1 MNKPLQ
7 YVLAA
12 LLPMAIAALTWS
24 LHGLMSAANVALLYL
39 FIVVVTAIFTSTRPA
54 LLSAVVSFLAFTLSY
69 TEPQGTLLVMHR
81 QDLLMILLFLLVAVI
96 VGPLAG
102 RLREQLMETRA
113 RESMGEIQ
121 IQYTATLA
129 SAMTSDEVLQALRH
143 ALNTIPELGFQ
154 LQTLRE
160 QEPDWDAWDGYL
172 QAETRTVV
180 HNALKREPGDSTSEL
195 YSEDGQLCI
204 LHDGVHHIG
213 LLLLSRSTEASL
225 NVVRLM
231 AYQATNALKRIRLA
245 GELKSE
251 QQERENELIR
261 SSLLSSLSHDFRTPL
276 TSMVGASTTL
286 LELGEQLSEA
296 ERREL
301 LQSILDESRRL
312 NSFTEKLLD
321 MAQLGRGRYKLNR
334 TTIAIDEL
342 IHAAL
347 KRVRQLYAHEF
358 VLDLQ
363 KDIPAIEVHTA
374 LIEQAL
380 YNVIENACKFT
391 LPDQPITIQCRSHGD
406 SMKIVIEDHGP
417 GIPDAEKTQVFE
429 MFHSANRGDR
439 RVAGSGLGLAIS
451 KGMVAAHG
459 GNIEIGDCAGHSGCR
474 VEITLPVES
483 AADSELEK
491 EVENGRAQ
499 WEES

>member
-24 LHGLMSAANVALLYL
+24 LHGLVSAANVALLYL

-54 LLSAVVSFLAFTLSY
+54 LLSAVVSFIAFTLSY

-102 RLREQLMETRA
+102 RLREQLLESRA
-113 RESMGEIQ
+113 RQAMGEIQ
-121 IQYTATLA
+121 IEYTARLA
-129 SAMTSDEVLQALRH
+129 SAMTADDVLLALRH
-143 ALNTIPELGFQ
+143 ALNSIPDMSFQ
-154 LQTLRE
+154 LQKLQE
-160 QEPDWDAWDGYL
+160 GEPDWDAWDGYL
-172 QAETRTVV
+172 QAETRAVV
-180 HNALKREPGDSTSEL
+180 HNALELSPGESTSEL
-195 YSEDGQLCI
+195 YSEDGQLCV
-204 LHDGVHHIG
+204 LHDGVHHTG
-213 LLLLSRSTEASL
+213 LLLISRSTQASL
-225 NVVRLM
+225 HVVRLM
-231 AYQATNALKRIRLA
+231 AHQATNALKRIRLA
-245 GELKSE
+245 SELKSE

-347 KRVRQLYAHEF
+347 KRVRQLYDQEF
-358 VLDLQ
+358 ILDLQ

-391 LPDQPITIQCRSHGD
+391 QPDQPITIQCRAQQD
-406 SMKIVIEDHGP
+406 ALKIVVEDHGP

-459 GNIEIGDCAGHSGCR
+459 GNIEISDCAGHSGCR
-474 VEITLPVES
+474 VEITLPVDRN
-483 AADSELEK
+483 ADTAEQQDRGTE
-491 EVENGRAQ
+491 Q